1 MSKSNVNNLAFF
13 RIVDKQV
20 REAMQQVETEMLPTA
35 RQALSE
41 TGLVLQKHP
50 VEGYYGKTQ
59 KLTNFFNHIKTLQLN
74 YSDKVGDAVKKL
86 HEFYTNEV
94 FGLGQALITPLNSEG
109 VWYPLEPPV
118 VISPMVDPLTAAVVE
133 VGNNP
138 TTIYQDLTVENI
150 AKVLEN
156 FELGKGLVGLGSL
169 VDRLERK
176 KTGEYNPIATTLARE
191 TTVLSAYVPTLKCMP
206 EYKVSSK
213 VEAHGNAVINAYNSL
228 FKKAG
233 FNVKIPNITRKN
245 AFQLNHDLPEMDRCV
260 RVFNLDLPGQDKEF
274 YHWAIGIVHYQT
286 KVIDFW
292 RKEVITTDMF
302 KQASERYQNKR
313 RA

>member
-1 MSKSNVNNLAFF
+1 
-13 RIVDKQV
+13 
-20 REAMQQVETEMLPTA
+20 
-35 RQALSE
+35 
-41 TGLVLQKHP
+41 
-50 VEGYYGKTQ
+50 
-59 KLTNFFNHIKTLQLN
+59 
-74 YSDKVGDAVKKL
+74 
-86 HEFYTNEV
+86 
-94 FGLGQALITPLNSEG
+94 
-109 VWYPLEPPV
+109 
-118 VISPMVDPLTAAVVE
+118 VISPMVDPLTVAVVK

-138 TTIYQDLTVENI
+138 ETVHQDLTIENI

-156 FELGKGLVGLGSL
+156 VELGKGLVGLGSL
-169 VDRLERK
+169 VDKLKRK
-176 KTGEYNPIATTLARE
+176 ETGEYNPIATTLARE
-191 TTVLSAYVPTLKCMP
+191 TTILSAYVPTLKGMP
-206 EYKVSSK
+206 RYNVSSK
-213 VEAHGNAVINAYNSL
+213 VEAQGNAVIKAYNSL

-233 FNVKIPNITRKN
+233 FNVKVPHITRKK

-274 YHWAIGIVHYQT
+274 YHWAIGIVHYQI